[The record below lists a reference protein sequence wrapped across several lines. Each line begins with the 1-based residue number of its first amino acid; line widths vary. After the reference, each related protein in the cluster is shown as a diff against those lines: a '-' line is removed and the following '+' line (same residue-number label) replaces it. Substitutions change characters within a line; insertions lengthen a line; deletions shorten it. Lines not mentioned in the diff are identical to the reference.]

1 MAKLLLVDDTPGSIE
16 PIAKH
21 LGDAGHA
28 VTCVPNGREALV
40 SVLADLPD
48 VILLDL
54 VMPEMDGPTFLEIIR
69 SYLRLQALP
78 VVVLT
83 AMDDSPM
90 IARVQALKVNSVLVR
105 GKASLEEIQRAV
117 EEAAVRVP
125 G

>member
-1 MAKLLLVDDTPGSIE
+1 MAKILIVDDTPGSFE
-16 PIAKH
+16 PIAKY

-28 VTCVPNGREALV
+28 VTCVPNGREALA
-40 SVLADLPD
+40 SVLAVLPD

-69 SYLRLQALP
+69 SYLRLHTLP

-83 AMDDSPM
+83 GVDDSPM
-90 IARVQALKVNSVLVR
+90 VARVQTLKVNSVLAK

-117 EEAAVRVP
+117 EEAVARLP

>member
-1 MAKLLLVDDTPGSIE
+1 MAKVLIVDDTPGSFE
-16 PIAKH
+16 PVAKH

-28 VTCVPNGREALV
+28 VTCVPRREALA
-40 SVLADLPD
+40 SVLAELPD

-83 AMDDSPM
+83 GMDDSPM
-90 IARVQALKVNSVLVR
+90 VARVQILKVNSVLAK